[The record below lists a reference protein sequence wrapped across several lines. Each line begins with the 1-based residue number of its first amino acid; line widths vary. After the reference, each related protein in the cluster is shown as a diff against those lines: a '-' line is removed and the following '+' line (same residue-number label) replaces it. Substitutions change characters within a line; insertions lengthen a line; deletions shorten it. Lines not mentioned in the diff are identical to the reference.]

1 MITNQEIFSEAYL
14 EHLKKIDIAQQVY
27 RITPNEYSKKILDD
41 LVSKEFSFRERFNAK
56 YIEDYL
62 ESKKVAKIKAEEEI
76 THIINAMNIED
87 LYENGKISLDERF
100 EMHQKNDNEFNLTF
114 AL

>member
-1 MITNQEIFSEAYL
+1 MITNGEIFSEAYL

-27 RITPNEYSKKILDD
+27 RITQNKHSKKILDD
-41 LVSKEFSFRERFNAK
+41 LQSKEFSFKERFNEK
-56 YIEDYL
+56 YIQDYL

-87 LYENGKISLDERF
+87 LYEDGKISLEERF
-100 EMHQKNDNEFNLTF
+100 NMHQKNDDKFNLTF

>member
-1 MITNQEIFSEAYL
+1 MITNGEIFSEAYL
-14 EHLKKIDIAQQVY
+14 EHLKKLDIAQQVY

-41 LVSKEFSFRERFNAK
+41 LESKEFSFRERFNAK

-87 LYENGKISLDERF
+87 LYEDGKISLEERF